1 VKRTRKLL
9 TLILSLLCVFCFAVG
24 ATSCGKDFGEIE
36 TLDIKYDYRVEDSID
51 VYDLFKYKEDQN
63 LTFEYKIDDGENV
76 KLVGEMIYLK
86 VAGLYQITATSMD
99 EKTATVEVQVYDKL
113 SYMYFEND
121 EMTVD
126 FETSMGVK
134 TLINRAAPTIM
145 CEVEHRE
152 YVEQVKIYKIKNQD
166 PIVYDIQEGKA
177 TADGFFDGKKF
188 KFIYECD
195 YEFRIYSETSG
206 GRVYF
211 DLTVHAIEDV
221 SGLSNL
227 LENGATLSVDIDNY
241 TASWSKI
248 AGATKYRV
256 KFAGETKVIEDTN
269 IDFSE
274 YIIEEFYH
282 FDFMVIPV
290 DAEGEKIGKMVRE
303 DFIVAPDN
311 SKDVILG
318 GGVSSIDGD
327 NMTVTLAGKESAGC
341 GFRSEIHPT
350 LDNSF
355 IAFCNNETGKY
366 GIGYVAEF
374 NFKGNNMPQLCFFT
388 DALNGDITSYGGN
401 GYLFMNGMY
410 AVDKYPSRSTTNVV
424 GEGAFL
430 LLGPNRIDDTHK
442 NYMSISEDYSRCT
455 VSKNTLLTQKFL
467 REEPNREFNY
477 KVRSFDSDGYLAF
490 EILLSDAVT
499 GDVLVG
505 PITRVTETAVDDVK
519 PGYIIAYATV
529 KGADNDTTF
538 SYKLPY
544 EYVDNSDQDAKTFGA
559 FYLGEQNVL
568 LSAGSHPNVSSQGGA
583 FWDDGWVS
591 GISKYVNSYVA
602 FENASQVGK
611 YIDIFFTGNNMPIVT
626 LFANEINTNMGGTTY
641 TTSGEDK
648 YKELNQ
654 NGYVLIGNGVY
665 DAITSEA
672 EPKNWYLDENFYV
685 YGPNRIS
692 QNPGQ
697 INNYN
702 VATVKGT
709 YSKLQDGI
717 DYKYTVGT
725 REVGGLVVIEMKLY
739 NTNTNE
745 LIVSAQY
752 NTEKT
757 VTEAGML
764 GNDLIL
770 YAGVKG
776 NSLATTFRYSDIYDF
791 DPNEPFMLISGGVI
805 NADGS
810 VTLNAGSHP
819 NVSSQGGAFW
829 DDGWVS
835 GISKYVNSYV
845 AFENVS
851 KVGKYIDIFFT
862 GNNMP
867 LVTFFANA
875 VNSNMGGTTQG
886 NKDII
891 DQNGYLISNGLFD
904 AINDA
909 RDGNGEWFLTENFY
923 VFGPNRISTTLA
935 SIKDYNVATI
945 QGSYSKLQ
953 DGIDYKYTVGTR
965 EAGGLVVIEMKLYN
979 ANTNKLI
986 VSAQYNTEKTAT
998 EVGTLGNDLILYA
1011 GVKGNSLATTFR
1023 YTDTYDFDPNESLI
1037 LISGGSTNADGSI
1050 TLNAGKSSN
1059 VSGYTG
1065 AFYDDGWKSDI
1076 GKYVNTYV
1084 GFDGG
1089 YTVGKYIDFTF
1100 KGNNMPI
1107 VTLFANAVNS
1117 AMSGTTQPDA
1127 TTQIRDQNGYLISN
1141 GGFFDQR
1148 AIYVSSTNYTPGL
1161 LLADYYYVF
1170 GPNRIDQSLANN
1182 DGTPA
1187 GGVSSYR
1194 TNVQCVALQEN
1205 VEYKYTVGSKLVS
1218 DKVVIVF
1225 ELYKLEGSSYT
1236 EVYKGSYET
1245 NKTQSEVEALGN
1257 NLIAY
1262 AGVKGYG
1269 EEVGGVKQG
1278 YKTTFKFSDLY
1289 YPQ

>member
-1 VKRTRKLL
+1 MKRTRKLL

-24 ATSCGKDFGEIE
+24 ATSCSKDFGEIE

-195 YEFRIYSETSG
+195 YEFTIYSETSG

-227 LENGATLSVDIDNY
+227 LENGATLSVDVDNY
-241 TASWSKI
+241 TASWS
-248 AGATKYRV
+248 AVDGATKYRV

-274 YIIEEFYH
+274 YITEDFYH

-611 YIDIFFTGNNMPIVT
+611 YIDIFFNGNNMPLVT
-626 LFANEINTNMGGTTY
+626 LFANEINTNMGGTT
-641 TTSGEDK
+641 
-648 YKELNQ
+648 Q
-654 NGYVLIGNGVY
+654 NNKDIIDQKGYLISNGLFDAINDARDGNGEWFL
-665 DAITSEA
+665 T
-672 EPKNWYLDENFYV
+672 ENFYV
-685 YGPNRIS
+685 FGPNRIS

-725 REVGGLVVIEMKLY
+725 REAGGLVVIEMKLY

-776 NSLATTFRYSDIYDF
+776 NSLSTTFRYSDIYDF
-791 DPNEPFMLISGGVI
+791 DPNEPFMLISGGM
-805 NADGS
+805 A
-810 VTLNAGSHP
+810 
-819 NVSSQGGAFW
+819 
-829 DDGWVS
+829 
-835 GISKYVNSYV
+835 
-845 AFENVS
+845 
-851 KVGKYIDIFFT
+851 
-862 GNNMP
+862 
-867 LVTFFANA
+867 
-875 VNSNMGGTTQG
+875 
-886 NKDII
+886 
-891 DQNGYLISNGLFD
+891 
-904 AINDA
+904 
-909 RDGNGEWFLTENFY
+909 
-923 VFGPNRISTTLA
+923 
-935 SIKDYNVATI
+935 
-945 QGSYSKLQ
+945 
-953 DGIDYKYTVGTR
+953 
-965 EAGGLVVIEMKLYN
+965 
-979 ANTNKLI
+979 
-986 VSAQYNTEKTAT
+986 
-998 EVGTLGNDLILYA
+998 
-1011 GVKGNSLATTFR
+1011 
-1023 YTDTYDFDPNESLI
+1023 
-1037 LISGGSTNADGSI
+1037 NADGSI

-1065 AFYDDGWKSDI
+1065 ALYEDSWKSYVS
-1076 GKYVNTYV
+1076 KYVNTYV

-1089 YTVGKYIDFTF
+1089 YNVGKYIDFYFT
-1100 KGNNMPI
+1100 GNNMPI

-1117 AMSGTTQPDA
+1117 NMGGTTQPDA

-1148 AIYVSSTNYTPGL
+1148 AIYISSTNYTPGL
-1161 LLADYYYVF
+1161 LLTDYYYVF
-1170 GPNRIDQSLANN
+1170 GPNRIDQTLANN

-1187 GGVSSYR
+1187 SGVSSYR

-1289 YPQ
+1289 CPQ